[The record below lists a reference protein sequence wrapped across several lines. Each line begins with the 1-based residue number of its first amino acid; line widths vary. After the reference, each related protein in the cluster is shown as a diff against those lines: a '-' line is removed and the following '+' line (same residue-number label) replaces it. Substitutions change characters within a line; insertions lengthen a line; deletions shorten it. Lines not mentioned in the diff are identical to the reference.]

1 MEVICFSCLS
11 SEPPNCGPLGW
22 EVEPYLVRSRVMA
35 FQAHNRGSDSLC
47 QCLRKS
53 QVARGEAERWRQAAV
68 VGQEEEEE
76 EEG

>member
-1 MEVICFSCLS
+1 
-11 SEPPNCGPLGW
+11 
-22 EVEPYLVRSRVMA
+22 MA

-53 QVARGEAERWRQAAV
+53 QVARGEAERWRQAAM

-76 EEG
+76 EEEG